1 MTDPNLPTL
10 TLFTRSPSRQKR
22 DVSIRPIKEEPSIF
36 DVLKQ
41 SNKIQN

>member
-1 MTDPNLPTL
+1 MPEPNLPTL
-10 TLFTRSPSRQKR
+10 TLFTRSPSHQKR
-22 DVSIRPIKEEPSIF
+22 NVTMRSIQEEPSIF